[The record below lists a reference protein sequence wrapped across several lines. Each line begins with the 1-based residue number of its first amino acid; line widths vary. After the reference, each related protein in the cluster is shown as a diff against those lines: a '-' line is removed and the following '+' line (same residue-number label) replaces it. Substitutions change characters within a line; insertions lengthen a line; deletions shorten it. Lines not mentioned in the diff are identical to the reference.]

1 MKVCYKIIAAQA
13 IALKKGYRGNKAG
26 DGPVGV
32 GSVEKETG
40 GNSYI
45 YICIHLFIF
54 MLD

>member
-1 MKVCYKIIAAQA
+1 MKEYCKIIAAQA
-13 IALKKGYRGNKAG
+13 IARKKGYRGNKAG

-45 YICIHLFIF
+45 YIYIYIYINI
-54 MLD
+54 